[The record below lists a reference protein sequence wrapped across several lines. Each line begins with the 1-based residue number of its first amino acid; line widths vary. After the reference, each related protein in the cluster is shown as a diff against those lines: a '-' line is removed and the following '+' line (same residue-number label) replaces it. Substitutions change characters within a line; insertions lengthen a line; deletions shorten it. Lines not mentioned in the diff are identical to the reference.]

1 MSFTQHFLEI
11 DDLTIEELTDVLNR
25 SEIDNPLPC
34 LTRQTIAL
42 LFEKPSTRTRH
53 SIEAAITQLGG
64 NSVYT
69 RPEEVG
75 IDTRETAEDISRT
88 LSGYHSAIAARVFD
102 HEVLERMSSVSK
114 IPVINLLSN
123 DSHPVQTLADL
134 LTIKQEFK
142 DLKSKNIAFIGD
154 ACNVAF
160 SLAIG
165 AHMVGANF
173 VIAHPQDY
181 GFDANAELKFATRNM
196 AVQSTPDPVKAVEK
210 ADVIYA
216 DSWYAMGQ
224 EEQAQQRRED
234 FAKFQV
240 NDDLMFSAPEHAIFM
255 HCLPA
260 HRGEEVTNSVLDGPQ
275 SRIWK
280 QAENRMHSIRGLLS
294 VLLG

>member
-11 DDLTIEELTDVLNR
+11 DDLTVEELDDVLNR
-25 SEIDNPLPC
+25 SEIDNPPPC

-64 NSVYT
+64 NAVYT

-75 IDTRETAEDISRT
+75 IDERETAEDISRT

-102 HEVLERMSSVSK
+102 HEVLERMATVSK

-134 LTIKQEFK
+134 LTIKQEFQE
-142 DLKSKNIAFIGD
+142 LKGKKIAFIGD

-165 AHMVGANF
+165 SQMVGADF
-173 VIAHPQDY
+173 VIAHPQNY
-181 GFDANAELKFATRNM
+181 GFDANAQLKFAARNIEIE
-196 AVQSTPDPVKAVEK
+196 STFDPVKAVEK
-210 ADVIYA
+210 ADIVYA

-224 EEQAQQRRED
+224 EEQATQRKED

-240 NDDLMFSAPEHAIFM
+240 NDDLMFNAPEHAIFM

-260 HRGEEVTNSVLDGPQ
+260 HRGEEVANSVLDGPQ

>member
-1 MSFTQHFLEI
+1 MSFTKHFLEI
-11 DDLTIEELTDVLNR
+11 DDLSREELIDVLNR
-25 SEIDNPLPC
+25 SEIDNPPPC
-34 LTRQTIAL
+34 LTRQSVAL

-75 IDTRETAEDISRT
+75 IDVRETAEDIARS
-88 LSGYHSAIAARVFD
+88 LSGYHAAIAARVFE
-102 HEVLERMSSVSK
+102 HSVLERMASVSK
-114 IPVINLLSN
+114 VPVINLLSN
-123 DSHPVQTLADL
+123 ESHPVQALADL
-134 LTIKQEFK
+134 LTIRQEFGEVK
-142 DLKSKNIAFIGD
+142 GKNIAFIGD

-173 VIAHPQDY
+173 IIAHPENY
-181 GFDANAELKFATRNM
+181 GFDANDNLKFAARNIQIESTTDPKI
-196 AVQSTPDPVKAVEK
+196 AVQN
-210 ADVIYA
+210 ADVVYT

-224 EEQAQQRRED
+224 EDQVKQRRID
-234 FAKFQV
+234 FAGFQV
-240 NDDLMFSAPEHAIFM
+240 NDDLMYAAPENAIFM

-260 HRGEEVTNSVLDGPQ
+260 HRGEEVTNSVLDGQ
-275 SRIWK
+275 HSRIW
-280 QAENRMHSIRGLLS
+280 QQSENRMHSMRGLLA

>member
-11 DDLTIEELTDVLNR
+11 DDLTVEELNDVLNR
-25 SEIDNPLPC
+25 SEIDNPPPC
-34 LTRQTIAL
+34 LTRQSVAL

-64 NSVYT
+64 NAVYT

-75 IDTRETAEDISRT
+75 IDTRETAEDIART
-88 LSGYHSAIAARVFD
+88 LSGYHTAIAARVFD
-102 HEVLERMSSVSK
+102 HEVLERMASVSK
-114 IPVINLLSN
+114 VPVINLLSN

-134 LTIKQEFK
+134 LTIKQEFGE
-142 DLKSKNIAFIGD
+142 LKGKRIAFVGD

-165 AHMVGANF
+165 AHMVGAEF
-173 VIAHPQDY
+173 IIAHPENY
-181 GFDANAELKFATRNM
+181 GFDANAELKFAARNIQIEET
-196 AVQSTPDPVKAVEK
+196 ASAEKAVEN

-224 EEQAQQRRED
+224 EDQAAQRRQD
-234 FAKFQV
+234 FAKYQV
-240 NDDLMFSAPEHAIFM
+240 NDDLMFNAPEHAIFM

-260 HRGEEVTNSVLDGPQ
+260 HRGEEVTNSVLDGSQ
-275 SRIWK
+275 SRIWQ

>member
-25 SEIDNPLPC
+25 SEIDNPPPC

-142 DLKSKNIAFIGD
+142 DLKGKNIAFIGD

>member
-1 MSFTQHFLEI
+1 MSFTKHFLEV
-11 DDLTIEELTDVLNR
+11 DDLSPEEIIDVLNR
-25 SEIDNPLPC
+25 SEVDNLPPC
-34 LTRQTIAL
+34 LTRQSVAL

-75 IDTRETAEDISRT
+75 IDVRETAEDISRT
-88 LSGYHSAIAARVFD
+88 LSGYHSAIAARVFE
-102 HEVLERMSSVSK
+102 HSVLERMSSVSTVP
-114 IPVINLLSN
+114 IINLLSN

-134 LTIKQEFK
+134 LTIRQEFGE
-142 DLKSKNIAFIGD
+142 LKGKRIAFVGD

-165 AHMVGANF
+165 AKMVGAQF
-173 VIAHPQDY
+173 VIAHPENY
-181 GFDANAELKFATRNM
+181 GFDANDNLKFASKNIQIESTTDCKV
-196 AVQSTPDPVKAVEK
+196 AVNN
-210 ADVIYA
+210 ADVIYT

-224 EEQAQQRRED
+224 EDEAEKRRIY
-234 FAKFQV
+234 FARYQV
-240 NDDLMFSAPEHAIFM
+240 NDELMYSAPEHAIFM

-260 HRGEEVTNSVLDGPQ
+260 HRGEEATNSVLDGPQ
-275 SRIWK
+275 SRIWQ
-280 QAENRMHSIRGLLS
+280 QAENRMHSMRGLLS